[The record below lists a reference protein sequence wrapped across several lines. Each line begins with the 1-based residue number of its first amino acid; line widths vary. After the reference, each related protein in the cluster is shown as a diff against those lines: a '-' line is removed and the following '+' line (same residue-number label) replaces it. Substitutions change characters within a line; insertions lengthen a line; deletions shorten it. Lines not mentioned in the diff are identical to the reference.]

1 MFRVFFSGFSH
12 GQANIRALH
21 RMLRGAVGEQ
31 RAGHFPRGD
40 VGVRQQ
46 EQQKHQA
53 QQVDALHQT
62 HLAHARPTRPG
73 RRGDRPAQGQSQE
86 LHGHVKRARWWG
98 QMRCGKRWGWT
109 VKEQQR
115 RSGSR
120 VTEIRFLANVESRPH
135 PPLPSTQQEDVTT
148 LSANGSPSFRLLEAK
163 PLPLWRVPP
172 GSSPDFAC
180 RKNWRK

>member
-1 MFRVFFSGFSH
+1 MKLISQAKLNFDNVDNLDNYYRLLIATIFFSYQMFRVFFSGFSH

-53 QQVDALHQT
+53 QQIDALHQT

-98 QMRCGKRWGWT
+98 QMRCGKR
-109 VKEQQR
+109 
-115 RSGSR
+115 
-120 VTEIRFLANVESRPH
+120 
-135 PPLPSTQQEDVTT
+135 
-148 LSANGSPSFRLLEAK
+148 
-163 PLPLWRVPP
+163 
-172 GSSPDFAC
+172 
-180 RKNWRK
+180 